1 MVAQKITVSPRQG
14 DDNGTKFNSNQRQGF
29 FANESQGST
38 FSETNRHRSL
48 KVPKEPT
55 GERSARSN
63 PQRKNRIANIY
74 SNANNQLF
82 RVNSSIN
89 ISYHRF
95 QEFLKTDLLF
105 TNTMFHDMDCE
116 FFQDLVQLTS
126 ASAEEGIVQSIDSQ
140 KITEK
145 ARAYHTDTQHTPFSP
160 QGWDVSD
167 ANSPSA
173 STHNQ
178 TQSYPVSPTDEGMA
192 TGFNTDVFYNSNAI
206 NEVNIPFQEQFLDI
220 STLPLTIGDLA
231 PDSVAETN
239 PWQAAEFTWQNTDD
253 LDYTKPTSNIHTMP
267 FIDQEDSLD
276 TKFISVI
283 PREVESNDVVIS
295 EYIINET
302 PETKPAAAHNYTV
315 QERRSGGLSLDV
327 ARYPHNWQGEVIS
340 TPEVLS
346 FVEQLEKEKCTLPS
360 SHTLATDHTAFTE
373 NTIIEDSPPAPV
385 DYEPITP
392 KSEPQIDSD
401 EDIKPGPRKRRR
413 NDSEDSDVSY
423 TPYSVS
429 SSPRKYRKRKPSIP
443 IKDMIRALEGA
454 QQQTKARR
462 GRPPKRR
469 ESDVSA
475 VSENS
480 SSTHEISYRKLRDK
494 NNEASKRSR
503 MNRKLKELQ
512 MEQMAVD
519 LEERNK
525 RLRIRA
531 ELLEE
536 ATKKL
541 RDAFML
547 AVSQKKAG

>member
-14 DDNGTKFNSNQRQGF
+14 DDNGTQFNSNQRQGF

-82 RVNSSIN
+82 RGKRGRRRS
-89 ISYHRF
+89 
-95 QEFLKTDLLF
+95 
-105 TNTMFHDMDCE
+105 NTMFHDMDYE
-116 FFQDLVQLTS
+116 FLEGLVQLTS
-126 ASAEEGIVQSIDSQ
+126 APVAEGIVQSIDSQ
-140 KITEK
+140 NITEK
-145 ARAYHTDTQHTPFSP
+145 ARAYHTDTQHTPSSP
-160 QGWDVSD
+160 QGWDVPD

-173 STHNQ
+173 SIHNQ
-178 TQSYPVSPTDEGMA
+178 TLSYPVSPEEGIA
-192 TGFNTDVFYNSNAI
+192 AGFNTDVSYNTNAT
-206 NEVNIPFQEQFLDI
+206 NQVIPFQEQFLDI
-220 STLPLTIGDLA
+220 STLSMTIDDLA
-231 PDSVAETN
+231 PASVAETN
-239 PWQAAEFTWQNTDD
+239 SWETTDFDWQNTDD
-253 LDYTKPTSNIHTMP
+253 LDYTKPTSNTHIMP

-276 TKFISVI
+276 AKYISVI

-295 EYIINET
+295 DYIINEKT
-302 PETKPAAAHNYTV
+302 ETKPSTAHNDNIHHDK
-315 QERRSGGLSLDV
+315 RSGGLSLDV
-327 ARYPHNWQGEVIS
+327 ARYTQNWQGEVIS

-346 FVEQLEKEKCTLPS
+346 YVEQLEKEKCTLPS
-360 SHTLATDHTAFTE
+360 SHTLTTDPIVFK

-392 KSEPQIDSD
+392 KSEPQIESD
-401 EDIKPGPRKRRR
+401 EDIKPGSRKRRR

-475 VSENS
+475 VSEN
-480 SSTHEISYRKLRDK
+480 STHEISYRKLRDK